1 MSALFFRKIK
11 TDPLHFEKRGE
22 EKETLFF
29 GFIFLI
35 FVSLLTLFIRLFQL
49 TIIKG
54 NYYQKLAEKN
64 RIKEIIIEPQRG
76 KILDR
81 KGFVLVENLAANIKQ
96 EEERLVSKRLYHEGK
111 TLAHLVGYRSL
122 ADNQDLKNDSCLNK
136 IKIGDKIGK
145 KGVEALFECQL
156 RGKKGK
162 KLIEVNASGKFLK
175 TIAIVPP
182 KNGKDLKLAL
192 DFYLQKKAYD
202 LIKERKGAVV
212 ALLPKTGEMIV
223 FVSSP
228 SFDPQVFENENKE
241 EIKKLLTDEKKPLFN
256 RASEGEYPPGSVFKL
271 VVASAALEEKIID
284 EKTQIEDKGIL
295 KLGSLT
301 FGNWYYLQYGK
312 TEGMVDVV
320 KAIARS
326 NDIFFYQV
334 GGKIGETKIKKWAEF
349 FGLGKKTGIGI
360 EEKEGLV
367 PSSFWK
373 EDRLKEKWYLGDTY
387 NLSIGQGYL
396 LTTPLQIAVLTS
408 IFANNGYLCQP
419 QLLKLSNGG
428 ENYHK
433 SFPNCQ
439 KLPLS
444 KKTLDLIKEGMKQA
458 CSPGGTG
465 WPLFNFKVNILETKT
480 QEIQIACKTGTAE
493 SQSKESLPH
502 AWITVFAPYNNPEI
516 VITVFLENAGQGSD
530 IAGPIAKE
538 ILKSYFERKE

>member
-1 MSALFFRKIK
+1 MSALFFKKIK
-11 TDPLHFEKRGE
+11 TNPFYFKKKEE

-29 GFIFLI
+29 GFVFLI
-35 FVSLLTLFIRLFQL
+35 FVSLLVFFLRLFQL

-54 NYYQKLAEKN
+54 SYYQKLAEKN
-64 RIKEIIIEPQRG
+64 RIKEITIEPQRG

-81 KGFVLVENLAANIKQ
+81 KGLILVKNLAANIK
-96 EEERLVSKRLYHEGK
+96 EEENRLVSKRLYYEGE
-111 TLAHLVGYRSL
+111 TLAHLIGYRSL
-122 ADNQDLKNDSCLNK
+122 ADRNDLKTDTCLNK
-136 IKIGDKIGK
+136 IKIGDKVGK
-145 KGVEALFECQL
+145 KGVEALFDCQL

-162 KLIEVNASGKFLK
+162 KLIEVDASGKFLK
-175 TIAIVPP
+175 TVAIIPP
-182 KNGKDLKLAL
+182 ENGKDLKLAL
-192 DFYLQKKAYD
+192 DFYLQKKAYE
-202 LIKERKGAVV
+202 LIKEKKGVV
-212 ALLPKTGEMIV
+212 VGLLPKTGEMIV

-228 SFDPQVFENENKE
+228 SFDPQVFENEE
-241 EIKKLLTDEKKPLFN
+241 KKVIERLFADEKKPLFN

-271 VVASAALEEKIID
+271 VVAAAALEEKIIN

-295 KLGSLT
+295 QLGPLT

-312 TEGMVDVV
+312 TDGMVDVV

-334 GGKIGETKIKKWAEF
+334 GGKLGETKIKKWAEV
-349 FGLGKKTGIGI
+349 FGLGKKTSIGI

-373 EDRLKEKWYLGDTY
+373 EDKLKEKWYLGDTY

-408 IFANNGYLCQP
+408 VFATNGYLCPP
-419 QLLKLSNGG
+419 QLLKLSKAETRHG
-428 ENYHK
+428 K
-433 SFPNCQ
+433 SSLNCQ

-444 KKTLDLIKEGMKQA
+444 QKTLDLVKEGMKKA

-465 WPLFNFKVNILETKT
+465 WPLFNFKVNLPNKKT
-480 QEIQIACKTGTAE
+480 QEIQTACKTGTAE

-502 AWITVFAPYNNPEI
+502 AWITVFAPFENPEI
-516 VITVFLENAGQGSD
+516 VLTVFLENAGQGSD
-530 IAGPIAKE
+530 MAGPIAKE
-538 ILKSYFERKE
+538 ILKSYFESRE